1 MTRVETMAALLVSRL
16 TPELANQL
24 AEILSTK
31 LDAAILR
38 DEVKRLAP
46 KLQSTHS

>member
-1 MTRVETMAALLVSRL
+1 MTKVETMAALLVSRL
-16 TPELANQL
+16 TPELSLQL
-24 AEILSTK
+24 ATILDSK

-46 KLQSTHS
+46 KPLTMNS